1 MGKKLTVYMI
11 DGTAYGPRLGEIGN
25 WVGKAIYCPRASVN
39 KIINRSEFDNPGIY
53 FLKGDPTDE
62 AFDEKIYIGEAEN
75 IKTRLKQHLS
85 DPTKDFKELLFFVSK
100 DELLTKT
107 QIRYL
112 ESRLVQLAIEAKTAQ
127 VDNGNS
133 PSLPTLHEADIS
145 DMEYFLE
152 QIKLILPV
160 MGFKFLIQST
170 VKEYDLYNSEIKDF
184 IHETYHIKSSA
195 FIASMKETDQGYII
209 MKGSEAKKVLSNSC
223 TETYRNM
230 RRKLVETQIM
240 IEHADKLIFVEDTV
254 FNSPSAAS
262 NMILGRNSNGF
273 TEWVNEKGLTFR
285 EVQEITNAITL

>member
-1 MGKKLTVYMI
+1 MI

-25 WVGKAIYCPRASVN
+25 WVGKAIYSPRASVN
-39 KIINRSEFDNPGIY
+39 KIMNRPEFDNPGIY
-53 FLKGDPTDE
+53 CLKGDPTDD

-75 IKTRLKQHLS
+75 IKARLKQHLS
-85 DPTKDFKELLFFVSK
+85 DPNKDFKELIFFVSK

-112 ESRLVQLAIEAKTAQ
+112 ESRLVQIALEAKTAQ
-127 VDNGNS
+127 IDNGNS
-133 PSLPTLHEADIS
+133 PSLPTLHEADVS

-160 MGFKFLIQST
+160 MGFKFLISST
-170 VKEYDLYNSEIKDF
+170 VSPEQSSESTAKNEA
-184 IHETYHIKSSA
+184 HETYYIKTKTFKA
-195 FIASMKETDQGYII
+195 TMKETDQGYIVA
-209 MKGSEAKKVLSNSC
+209 KGSEAKKTLAQSS

-230 RRKLVETQIM
+230 RRKLVETKIM
-240 IEHADKLIFVEDTV
+240 VEDGDQLIFAEDTV

-273 TEWVNEKGLTFR
+273 TEWINKKGATFK
-285 EVQEITNAITL
+285 EVQEKLNN

>member
-11 DGTAYGPRLGEIGN
+11 DGTAYGPRLSEIGN
-25 WVGKAIYCPRASVN
+25 WVGKAIFSPRASVN
-39 KIINRSEFDNPGIY
+39 KIMARPEFDNPGIY
-53 FLKGDPTDE
+53 CLKGDPTDE

-75 IKTRLKQHLS
+75 IKARLKQHLS
-85 DPTKDFKELLFFVSK
+85 DPNKDFKELIFFVSK

-112 ESRLVQLAIEAKTAQ
+112 ESRLVELALEAKTAQ
-127 VDNGNS
+127 IDNGNL

-145 DMEYFLE
+145 DMEYFLD

-160 MGFKFLIQST
+160 MGFNFLIAST
-170 VKEYDLYNSEIKDF
+170 VSPKDF
-184 IHETYHIKSSA
+184 QLSETKTEIRKKYFIKTKTFKA
-195 FIASMKETDQGYII
+195 TMTETDQGYIVA
-209 MKGSEAKKVLSNSC
+209 KGSEAKKALSNSC

-230 RRKLVETQIM
+230 RRKLLETKIM
-240 IEHADKLIFVEDTV
+240 IESGDKLIFAEDAV

-273 TEWVNEKGLTFR
+273 SEWVDNDGLTFR
-285 EVQEITNAITL
+285 EVQENLNK

>member
-25 WVGKAIYCPRASVN
+25 WVGKAIYSPRASIN
-39 KIINRSEFDNPGIY
+39 KVMARPEFDNPGIY
-53 FLKGDPTDE
+53 CLKGDPTDD

-75 IKTRLKQHLS
+75 IRIRLKQHLS
-85 DPTKDFKELLFFVSK
+85 DPNKDFKELIFFVSK

-112 ESRLVQLAIEAKTAQ
+112 ESRLVQIALEAKTAQ
-127 VDNGNS
+127 IDNGNS

-160 MGFKFLIQST
+160 MGFKFLISST
-170 VKEYDLYNSEIKDF
+170 VTSNSGLDSKTKNEV
-184 IHETYHIKSSA
+184 HETY
-195 FIASMKETDQGYII
+195 FIRTRTFRATLTETDQGYIVA
-209 MKGSEAKKVLSNSC
+209 KGSEAKKTLSPSS

-230 RRKLVETQIM
+230 RRKLVETKIM
-240 IEHADKLIFVEDTV
+240 IENGDKLVFAEDAV

-273 TEWVNEKGLTFR
+273 TEWVNKLGLTFK
-285 EVQEITNAITL
+285 EVQEKLNN

>member
-11 DGTAYGPRLGEIGN
+11 DGTAYGPRLSEIGN
-25 WVGKAIYCPRASVN
+25 WVGKAIYSPRAAVN
-39 KIINRSEFDNPGIY
+39 KIMNRSEFDNPGIY
-53 FLKGDPTDE
+53 CLKGDPTDE

-75 IKTRLKQHLS
+75 IKSRLKQHLS
-85 DPTKDFKELLFFVSK
+85 DPNKDFKELIFFVSK

-112 ESRLVQLAIEAKTAQ
+112 ESRLVQLALAAKTAQ
-127 VDNGNS
+127 IDNGNS

-160 MGFKFLIQST
+160 MGFKFLISST
-170 VKEYDLYNSEIKDF
+170 ADQKEVDTKEENKV
-184 IHETYHIKSSA
+184 HETYFIKTRTFKA
-195 FIASMKETDQGYII
+195 TMTETDQGYIVA
-209 MKGSEAKKVLSNSC
+209 KGSEAKKSLSNSC

-230 RRKLVETQIM
+230 RKKLIETKIMVESGEKLVF
-240 IEHADKLIFVEDTV
+240 AEDAV

-262 NMILGRNSNGF
+262 NMVLGRNSNGF
-273 TEWVNEKGLTFR
+273 TEWVNEKGKTFK
-285 EVQEITNAITL
+285 EVQESINN

>member
-1 MGKKLTVYMI
+1 
-11 DGTAYGPRLGEIGN
+11 
-25 WVGKAIYCPRASVN
+25 VGKAIYSPRAAVN
-39 KIINRSEFDNPGIY
+39 KIMNRSEFDNPGIY
-53 FLKGDPTDE
+53 CLKGDPTDD

-85 DPTKDFKELLFFVSK
+85 DPNKDFKELIFFVSK

-112 ESRLVQLAIEAKTAQ
+112 ESRLVQLALEAKTAQ
-127 VDNGNS
+127 IDNGNS

-160 MGFKFLIQST
+160 MGFKFLISST
-170 VKEYDLYNSEIKDF
+170 VSSQKSNESTDGSEV
-184 IHETYHIKSSA
+184 HETYYIKTRTFKA
-195 FIASMKETDQGYII
+195 TMTETDQGYIVA
-209 MKGSEAKKVLSNSC
+209 KGSEAKKSLSNSC

-230 RRKLVETQIM
+230 RRKLVETKIM
-240 IEHADKLIFVEDTV
+240 VEVGDKLIFAEDAV

-273 TEWVNEKGLTFR
+273 TEWVNKSGKTFK
-285 EVQEITNAITL
+285 EVQEKINN